1 MFNFYVGIEHV
12 QFTSVKSWRTE
23 LSPFHVMHLLFNL
36 NYLIKISM
44 DICQFI
50 QLTRL
55 HKSIWNVSDK
65 LYSNRI
71 QRTKYIAHIAN
82 EMNVTGLFS

>member
-1 MFNFYVGIEHV
+1 
-12 QFTSVKSWRTE
+12 
-23 LSPFHVMHLLFNL
+23 
-36 NYLIKISM
+36 M
-44 DICQFI
+44 DIGKFI
-50 QLTRL
+50 KLIRF

-71 QRTKYIAHIAN
+71 QRSTYIAHIAN

>member
-1 MFNFYVGIEHV
+1 
-12 QFTSVKSWRTE
+12 
-23 LSPFHVMHLLFNL
+23 
-36 NYLIKISM
+36 M
-44 DICQFI
+44 DIGQFI
-50 QLTRL
+50 QLIRL

-82 EMNVTGLFS
+82 EMNGTGLFR

>member
-1 MFNFYVGIEHV
+1 
-12 QFTSVKSWRTE
+12 
-23 LSPFHVMHLLFNL
+23 
-36 NYLIKISM
+36 M
-44 DICQFI
+44 DIGTFIQFI
-50 QLTRL
+50 RL

-71 QRTKYIAHIAN
+71 QRTKYIAHIAY

>member
-1 MFNFYVGIEHV
+1 
-12 QFTSVKSWRTE
+12 
-23 LSPFHVMHLLFNL
+23 
-36 NYLIKISM
+36 M
-44 DICQFI
+44 DIGTCI
-50 QLTRL
+50 QLIRL

-71 QRTKYIAHIAN
+71 QRTKDIAHIAN